1 MFKYVL
7 QIIVGITILALSTF
21 IAWYEGSAIKD
32 IPWEWKYSTPFSRL
46 FNIEI
51 ANGHDISQLDYFVYA
66 TKYQPLFPT
75 IMLISTYYILT
86 VFGCYLL
93 KYQPKWAIIFWGLMS
108 CIILSFSI
116 FMLNSLTIGGR
127 SFFWSTLIIGVISIV
142 VTVFVYL
149 KNFKFRK
156 PVAVK

>member
-32 IPWEWKYSTPFSRL
+32 IHREWKYSTPFSRL

-51 ANGHDISQLDYFVYA
+51 VNGHDISQLDHFVYA
-66 TKYQPLFPT
+66 AKYQPLFPV

-93 KYQPKWAIIFWGLMS
+93 KYHPKWAIIFWGLMS

-116 FMLNSLTIGGR
+116 FIFNSLTVGGKIL
-127 SFFWSTLIIGVISIV
+127 FWITLIMGIISIV
-142 VTVFVYL
+142 VTVIVY
-149 KNFKFRK
+149 FKKF
-156 PVAVK
+156 

>member
-1 MFKYVL
+1 MFKYVI

-32 IPWEWKYSTPFSRL
+32 ITWEWEYSTPFSRL

-51 ANGHDISQLDYFVYA
+51 VNGHDISQLDHFVYA
-66 TKYQPLFPT
+66 AKYQPLFPV

-116 FMLNSLTIGGR
+116 FTFNSLTIGGEI
-127 SFFWSTLIIGVISIV
+127 FFWSTLIIGAISIV
-142 VTVFVYL
+142 VTVFAYF
-149 KNFKFRK
+149 KNLYEHLLE
-156 PVAVK
+156 